1 MVSKSLKTDPLDMF
15 CLIQIFKRR
24 SGCKI
29 IKQNV
34 LGGMIVGPCIGSIL
48 KHENP

>member
-1 MVSKSLKTDPLDMF
+1 MLRILAIDDPKISKKLAFLGYWHKSV
-15 CLIQIFKRR
+15 IQIFEKW

-34 LGGMIVGPCIGSIL
+34 LGGYDF
-48 KHENP
+48 